1 MAQTIEE
8 RKKKIY
14 SSMSKEELV
23 EEMLKRDGFDERQ
36 SFQAIAKEKIPEKAV
51 KAIQDGIVKR
61 VEDGSIVDRLLV
73 VEQYGQFRPTQFLTQ
88 MFEKS
93 VDQQFVEDFKA
104 GIGKYLKEHYKEICE
119 NVMYRAFLNGITKD
133 NPLLYE
139 AINQVISERD
149 DSY

>member
-36 SFQAIAKEKIPEKAV
+36 SFQAIAKEKIPEKAI

>member
-149 DSY
+149 DS

>member
-93 VDQQFVEDFKA
+93 VDQPFVEDFKA

-149 DSY
+149 DS